1 MQHPSEIYNSL
12 IILAWHFSFSF
23 YVRITVLSR
32 EVEYLFWIWMN
43 LDTVYGKTTCEWHT
57 DDIRVHTSEVRMTY
71 EYIQVT
77 YGWHTSDVRMTY
89 KYIRATYGH
98 HTGIYEWHTDDIRV
112 HTSDIRMIHVPDPP
126 LITIFGK
133 ATFVSKLK

>member
-43 LDTVYGKTTCEWHT
+43 LDTVYGKTT
-57 DDIRVHTSEVRMTY
+57 
-71 EYIQVT
+71 
-77 YGWHTSDVRMTY
+77 
-89 KYIRATYGH
+89 
-98 HTGIYEWHTDDIRV
+98 YEWHTDDIRV
-112 HTSDIRMIHVPDPP
+112 RYGWHTNTYKWHTDDIRVTYGWHTSTYERHTDAIRVYTSDIRMTYEYIPVTYGWYASQIHPWLQYLV
-126 LITIFGK
+126 K
-133 ATFVSKLK
+133 